1 MKNNLFI
8 YKFDLLGKQVSLF
21 SFGEYKIKTLFG
33 SFMSFILFIS
43 ILILSIIFISQWLT
57 GENMKLNFNQ
67 YTIYQNTSFL
77 FNLTSLAFETN
88 FKLNTDFNLSFYYKN
103 ELEEIT
109 KINFTVCN
117 PNQDENSKILYCFND
132 NFLIELNNIFNF
144 NILFYSEIIMNI
156 TSKTIFNNDTKLK
169 EYINNPPRVTFFFF
183 NPFYEHSN
191 RKNPIKTIGIQ
202 FSTTFPLNLL
212 TSYNYSFIYSQYNT
226 DDGYIFNDKK
236 SYNSLFLNQ
245 LPFINSLYI
254 DEQSDYFGFMSLSLS
269 PYDAEKYDRKFN
281 KLANIVS
288 EIGGIISLL
297 KLIFES
303 IVEKFTFKLFFYNML
318 YNAIKNE
325 NINNENS
332 KKTKISKM
340 KSIYNNNITA
350 LESINDFSKNSIIN
364 INAFNQK
371 IIKLPKINYFDNFC
385 FLFRKRKIKIY
396 SKLSEEFIKKYL
408 SCEKTIVNNCYN
420 EKIIG
425 KNPILNNTIIN
436 KFDENNE
443 IIILNK
449 KNYGY
454 PLSINK

>member
-1 MKNNLFI
+1 
-8 YKFDLLGKQVSLF
+8 
-21 SFGEYKIKTLFG
+21 
-33 SFMSFILFIS
+33 
-43 ILILSIIFISQWLT
+43 
-57 GENMKLNFNQ
+57 
-67 YTIYQNTSFL
+67 
-77 FNLTSLAFETN
+77 
-88 FKLNTDFNLSFYYKN
+88 
-103 ELEEIT
+103 
-109 KINFTVCN
+109 
-117 PNQDENSKILYCFND
+117 
-132 NFLIELNNIFNF
+132 
-144 NILFYSEIIMNI
+144 MNI

-303 IVEKFTFKLFFYNML
+303 IVEKFTIKLFFYNML

-371 IIKLPKINYFDNFC
+371 IIKLPKINCLDDFC
-385 FLFRKRKIKIY
+385 FLFRKRKIQIY

-408 SCEKTIVNNCYN
+408 SCENIIINNCYN
-420 EKIIG
+420 EKIMK
-425 KNPILNNTIIN
+425 KNQIVSMSVIRNFNDNN
-436 KFDENNE
+436 
-443 IIILNK
+443 IIILK
-449 KNYGY
+449 DKNYVE
-454 PLSINK
+454 PLNINK